1 MKKATVSMIILLFGV
16 VIQEGF
22 AQNKPDYLSIEAE
35 LQETYAQQ
43 NWWKVLKI
51 SQLAIDNHIDYL
63 ALRQRAGIASYLR
76 GDFSQS
82 IVHLNAARQ
91 FNHRDSVAQAY
102 LYFNL
107 LYDGRPAEAVACADA
122 FPTVLQ
128 QRLGFR
134 ARQFITSLNVE
145 SGIKVS
151 SVPDQVGHATYLTVG
166 LEHRLS
172 PFVHVYQSLSRLSQ
186 GYGSDI
192 HLIQLQYFIRSDL
205 RLSPGWLVSPA
216 FHRFSVTGTG
226 TAMTGSLQR
235 GTVFH
240 LNLSRSGDGWKV
252 FPLLTYSQISNG
264 NNSLPD
270 QGVPPGGTI
279 TNKESQWQI
288 GLGGEYAIHR
298 IRFQGSYELQHKSLT
313 STWNPLWSLHAVFT
327 SSPKFS
333 IKAGYGYFQTTNFL
347 ESTTAIYNNVPD
359 PTRDKTTLLFN
370 FGSGKRT
377 SFYLLGQYERKGS
390 NILNQN
396 YHYLTVTGGFIIPF

>member
-1 MKKATVSMIILLFGV
+1 MKKAAVLITTILLGV
-16 VIQEGF
+16 VIQDGF
-22 AQNKPDYLSIEAE
+22 AQNKPDYLSIEAQI
-35 LQETYAQQ
+35 QETYAQR

-51 SQLAIDNHIDYL
+51 SQLSINNQIDYL
-63 ALRQRAGIASYLR
+63 ALRQRAGIASFLR
-76 GDFSQS
+76 GDFGQS
-82 IVHLNAARQ
+82 IVHLNAARH
-91 FNHRDSVAQAY
+91 FDHRDSVAQVY
-102 LYFNL
+102 LYYNL
-107 LYDGRPAEAVACADA
+107 LYDGRPAEAVARADA
-122 FPTVLQ
+122 FPTVVQ

-134 ARQFITSLNVE
+134 ARQFITSLNLE

-151 SVPDQVGHATYLTVG
+151 SVPDQVGNATYLTIG

-172 PFVHVYQSLSRLSQ
+172 PFMHLYQSLSRLSQ
-186 GYGSDI
+186 GYGTDI
-192 HLIQLQYFIRSDL
+192 HLIQLQYFIRTDL

-226 TAMTGSLQR
+226 TAMTGLQQR

-240 LNLSRSGDGWKV
+240 LNLTRSGNEWKV

-264 NNSLPD
+264 GTPSPD
-270 QGVPPGGTI
+270 QGPPPGGGI
-279 TNKESQWQI
+279 PNKESQWQI

-298 IRFQGSYELQHKSLT
+298 VRFQGSYELQNKSLT
-313 STWNPLWSLHAVFT
+313 STWNPLWSLNAVFT

-370 FGSGKRT
+370 VGVGKRT
-377 SFYLLGQYERKGS
+377 SLYLLGQYERKGS